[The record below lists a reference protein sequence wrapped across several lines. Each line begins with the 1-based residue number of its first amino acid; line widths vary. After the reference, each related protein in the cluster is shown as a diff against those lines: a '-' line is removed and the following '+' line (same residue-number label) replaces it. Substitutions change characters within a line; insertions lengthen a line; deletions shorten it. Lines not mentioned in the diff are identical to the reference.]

1 MSVIKLLPGDVGRP
15 ITDLVTELQGE
26 DLASDASQ
34 VLKTLKFT
42 EKQIQASKNRWFMVR
57 TMFYRTQDNRIDG
70 VVITF
75 TDVSVAK
82 SLEASLQ
89 GDRVVNVL
97 AQK

>member
-1 MSVIKLLPGDVGRP
+1 
-15 ITDLVTELQGE
+15 
-26 DLASDASQ
+26 
-34 VLKTLKFT
+34 
-42 EKQIQASKNRWFMVR
+42 MVR